1 MPAIAVWTIALLVV
15 AGVIALMALMAFG
28 LGRASSRAD
37 EESERQVAEHLHVQR
52 ENVLAQA
59 QADAEAEVQAEAEAE
74 LQAELAAKRG
84 AQAESPQDAAP
95 QKQDAEDGGVEIA
108 RRG

>member
-15 AGVIALMALMAFG
+15 AGVVALMALMAIG

-37 EESERQVAEHLHVQR
+37 DESERQMAEYQHAKR
-52 ENVLAQA
+52 EQTLANA

-74 LQAELAAKRG
+74 LQAELQAKG
-84 AQAESPQDAAP
+84 LTQAEPPEASAQGRSAQGD
-95 QKQDAEDGGVEIA
+95 DVEINA
-108 RRG
+108 S